1 MSEARCER
9 IPLGRELV
17 WPGNRRIAVVFNLA
31 WEMWT
36 PGFTSGVGPMGNVL
50 ADGCFDPN
58 ADSYGRYNTAAGIP
72 RLLAIM
78 ERHGIAAS
86 LLTSGLVA
94 EHFPDRVRACRDAG
108 HEIVAHG
115 LGQNLVFPTLTPDE
129 ARHSISRTTELI
141 AAAIGEMPSGWIS
154 PRVTS
159 STADQ
164 QAFARA
170 GYLWHGDVIDDD
182 QPYVQRF
189 DDAEILAIPMS
200 VEFNDLPHAMRFG
213 RTPGQFVALVTEAL
227 AAIKTMPA
235 ETVILD
241 IFAHGHCYGRPAA
254 AWAIDEIA
262 GTLAADAEVWLTTRS
277 EIVQQCQGAHRRAVR
292 DPRPVQWPAQQ
303 HPVASRQGS

>member
-1 MSEARCER
+1 MSETDLEKVA
-9 IPLGRELV
+9 LSGDLV

-36 PGFTSGVGPMGNVL
+36 PGATSGVGPMGNVL

-58 ADSYGRYNTAAGIP
+58 ADSYGRYNTTAGIP
-72 RLLAIM
+72 RLLRII

-86 LLTSGLVA
+86 LLTSGMVA
-94 EHFPDRVRACRDAG
+94 EHFPDQVRACAESG

-115 LGQNLVFPTLTPDE
+115 LGQDLVFPTLTPDE
-129 ARHSISRTTELI
+129 ARHSIRQTTERI
-141 AAAIGEMPSGWIS
+141 AAATGETPSGWIS

-159 STADQ
+159 SVANQ
-164 QAFARA
+164 HAFAQA

-182 QPYVQRF
+182 LPYVQRF

-213 RTPGQFVALVTEAL
+213 RTPGQFVALVAQAL
-227 AAIKTMPA
+227 EAIKSQPA

-262 GTLAADAEVWLTTRS
+262 RLCAADEAVWLATRS
-277 EIVQQCQGAHRRAVR
+277 EIASHCHRAHRTA
-292 DPRPVQWPAQQ
+292 A
-303 HPVASRQGS
+303 